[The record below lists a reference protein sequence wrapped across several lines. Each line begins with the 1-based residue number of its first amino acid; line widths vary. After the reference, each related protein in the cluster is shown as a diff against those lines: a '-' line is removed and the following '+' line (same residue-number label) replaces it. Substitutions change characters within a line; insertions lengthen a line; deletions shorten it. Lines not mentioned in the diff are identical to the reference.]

1 MMNVQLKIVVVHPQN
16 DSPIFKHLYLENLFI
31 GHWGAVSEMNSS

>member
-1 MMNVQLKIVVVHPQN
+1 MINVRLKIVVVHPQN
-16 DSPIFKHLYLENLFI
+16 NSPIFKCLYLENLFI